1 MDLQKRIEAFS
12 ELGNILRGILDGRKM
27 AYAEKLESLIENQH
41 IINPWFTPA
50 NVRMAL
56 NSIAES
62 LTEENLNKWI
72 ASYPDITNEYDPL
85 NVGLIMAGNI
95 PAVGFHDFLT
105 VLISGNRV
113 VAKTSSKDRDIIG
126 LLGDI
131 LCSLNS
137 EFAGRISFTDG
148 FLTGFD
154 IVIATGSDNS
164 SRYFESYFGRYPHI
178 IRKNRNSIAI
188 IEGDENDSD
197 LLKLGS
203 DIFSYFGLGCRNIS
217 KVYVPS
223 GYNFEKMIDSWFGF
237 AEIVNHSKYANN
249 YEYNKAVYLVNR
261 EKFLDSGYL
270 LLRESKQISSP
281 VAVLYFEH
289 YNTAEELTAVID
301 LNREKIQCITGRK
314 WIPFG
319 KAQYP
324 ELWDYADNV
333 DTLDFLLKKNM
344 VGIL

>member
-154 IVIATGSDNS
+154 C
-164 SRYFESYFGRYPHI
+164 
-178 IRKNRNSIAI
+178 NR
-188 IEGDENDSD
+188 
-197 LLKLGS
+197 
-203 DIFSYFGLGCRNIS
+203 
-217 KVYVPS
+217 
-223 GYNFEKMIDSWFGF
+223 
-237 AEIVNHSKYANN
+237 
-249 YEYNKAVYLVNR
+249 
-261 EKFLDSGYL
+261 
-270 LLRESKQISSP
+270 Q
-281 VAVLYFEH
+281 
-289 YNTAEELTAVID
+289 
-301 LNREKIQCITGRK
+301 
-314 WIPFG
+314 
-319 KAQYP
+319 
-324 ELWDYADNV
+324 
-333 DTLDFLLKKNM
+333 
-344 VGIL
+344 